1 MREIVTKEGR
11 TLRRLSRWIKV
22 QQEYNITPKHSLYDY
37 CTDES
42 GYHPTQSKFNPE
54 NGTFL
59 DYFRFQGRKWAIGQ
73 FIQFGGMMGG
83 YPPMWEDE
91 DGKLQYLSGYDSEN
105 YYNPIMIEFSEACE
119 YVRVYQEV

>member
-1 MREIVTKEGR
+1 MKEIVTKEGR
-11 TLRRLSRWIKV
+11 TLMRLSHWIKV
-22 QQEYNITPKHSLYDY
+22 RQAYNITPKHSLYYY
-37 CTDES
+37 CTDER
-42 GYHPTQSKFNPE
+42 GYQPGQSQFNPE

-59 DYFRFQGRKWAIGQ
+59 DYFRFQGRKWAIDQ

-91 DGKLQYLSGYDSEN
+91 NGKLQYLSGYDSEN